1 MRVYYD
7 PSCLIALYLTE
18 PLSGSMRTFVE
29 KQNQPVLVNQLQKL
43 EFRNGLRQK
52 VLRRE
57 ITEQQLARSLRLF
70 DDDAVAEK
78 VQRKQLIWP
87 AVYAQAEA
95 ISRRWAADQTCRAF
109 DLLHVAI
116 AVASNVRQFATAD
129 SGQAELARTVGLR
142 VTQFGISQ

>member
-1 MRVYYD
+1 MRVYFD
-7 PSCLIALYLTE
+7 PSCLVALYFAE
-18 PLSGSMRTFVE
+18 PLSGQIRTFVE
-29 KQNQPVLVNQLQKL
+29 KQNQPVLVNQLQEL

-57 ITEQQLARSLRLF
+57 VTEQQLAQSLRLF

-78 VQRKQLIWP
+78 VQRKQLVWA

-95 ISRRWAADQTCRAF
+95 ISRRWSTQQVCRSF

-116 AVASNVRQFATAD
+116 AVASEVRQFATAD
-129 SGQAELARTVGLR
+129 GGQAELARTVGLR
-142 VTQFGISQ
+142 VVCFKV